1 MKTDLGHLPPSKQ
14 AELEAVVSVL
24 FEEFE
29 GVVAQ
34 AKGTKKAQAKIGAI
48 ILYGSYARGG
58 WVEDPV
64 NGYFSDF
71 DILVIVNHDAL
82 EDPALWSKAED
93 RFIHNGRFKTPVQF
107 IVHTHGDVNNALRL
121 GQYFFSDIKNEGIAL
136 YQRRGFTLAEP
147 KELSDEEKQEIAK
160 EHFEQWYPRAKYNFE
175 RMFKTALEDGQ
186 YLEAAFQLH
195 QVTEK
200 LYQCILLT
208 HTNYMP
214 KTHNLKFLR
223 SQAERLV
230 PALIPAWPRTTRL
243 DRARFE
249 LLKRAYVEARYSK
262 HYDISKED
270 LGWLGE
276 RVHQLLEQVSSST

>member
-1 MKTDLGHLPPSKQ
+1 MKTDLGHLPAAKQ
-14 AELEAVVSVL
+14 AQLEAVVSVL

-107 IVHTHGDVNNALRL
+107 IVHTHNDVNNALSL

-147 KELSDEEKQEIAK
+147 KELSDEEKQKLAQ
-160 EHFEQWYPRAKYNFE
+160 EHFERWSKKAQEFYLGFE
-175 RMFKTALEDGQ
+175 FYKEKGLNNNAAFLLHQAT
-186 YLEAAFQLH
+186 EAA
-195 QVTEK
+195 
-200 LYQCILLT
+200 YQCILLT

-230 PALIPAWPRTTRL
+230 PALIPAWPAPPAQTT
-243 DRARFE
+243 A
-249 LLKRAYVEARYSK
+249 ASN
-262 HYDISKED
+262 S
-270 LGWLGE
+270 
-276 RVHQLLEQVSSST
+276 